1 MATVEIELDLPEGV
15 EVRGYERIE
24 DGHAFEVSWSLPET
38 FTCDHCRRSEPARV
52 QYGAKVHVI
61 RDLDLWGQPS
71 FFVYRPPFHCCSHC
85 NHRQW
90 LLPPFKRKHVTCTY
104 RFEQEVLRRLIGSTE
119 EDVARRLGISA
130 EMVAT
135 IVRNQLQDE
144 QRIDPRRK
152 ITDVG
157 LDEISLKKRHK
168 LYATVLTDLTDPQHP
183 RVLAV
188 AAGKDQ
194 KAAEQCLERLSAAQR
209 QQVKTHRT
217 DMSPAF
223 AAACKVQLP
232 HSQQV
237 IDRFHVAKK
246 LGEAADRVR
255 KKDPR
260 VQSPTVSEAAE
271 AVSVLPVGVPHAAGE
286 ADRGPVDGAQGVVR
300 EAPGVEVRV
309 PDALGRDA
317 GVRHG
322 ERPAGG
328 AAAAGGVR
336 GDSR

>member
-15 EVRGYERIE
+15 EVRGYERVE
-24 DGHAFEVSWSLPET
+24 EGHVFEVSWPLPET
-38 FTCDHCRRSEPARV
+38 FTCDHCRRSEPTRV

-71 FFVYRPPFHCCSHC
+71 FFVYQPPLHRCSHC
-85 NHRQW
+85 HHRQW

-119 EDVARRLGISA
+119 EEVARRLGISA
-130 EMVAT
+130 ERVGV
-135 IVRNQLQDE
+135 IVRHQLQDE
-144 QRIDPRRK
+144 QQIDPQRK
-152 ITDVG
+152 ITDLG

-194 KAAEQCLERLSAAQR
+194 KAAEQCLGRLSPEQR
-209 QQVKTHRT
+209 RQIKTHRT

-223 AAACKVQLP
+223 AAACQAKLK

-255 KKDPR
+255 KKRPARTSRGFLPNTGRRFDP
-260 VQSPTVSEAAE
+260 AC
-271 AVSVLPVGVPHAAGE
+271 
-286 ADRGPVDGAQGVVR
+286 GPFA
-300 EAPGVEVRV
+300 RV
-309 PDALGRDA
+309 PTT
-317 GVRHG
+317 
-322 ERPAGG
+322 
-328 AAAAGGVR
+328 
-336 GDSR
+336 